1 MKCPLKRS
9 KLAEKEEVCVCV
21 CVGGGQGGAYRR
33 DVGRVRGT
41 PNIPKYLLKKKV
53 TTILGVWGDAEYS
66 QQIL

>member
-1 MKCPLKRS
+1 M
-9 KLAEKEEVCVCV
+9 CV

-53 TTILGVWGDAEYS
+53 TTILGVWGDAEYAK
-66 QQIL
+66 QIL